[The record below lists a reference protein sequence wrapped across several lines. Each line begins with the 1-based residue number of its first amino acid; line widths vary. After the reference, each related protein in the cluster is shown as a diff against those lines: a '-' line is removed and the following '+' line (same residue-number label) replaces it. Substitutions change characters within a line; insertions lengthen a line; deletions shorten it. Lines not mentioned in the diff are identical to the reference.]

1 MNGDSQRSA
10 WRIASRRGSCC
21 FPPSAAGVGGRAP
34 ACACVL
40 GACRAACR
48 RAPTVAPFWRG
59 GRSVV
64 ARSRSGLDS
73 FDFVCTR
80 VWKCQGCGVNLRG
93 APVSASPSLVHGAQ
107 VFPAHWTGWDGSA
120 SGLPWSPS
128 CLPTRQLTRTGTS
141 FSVAAQQD
149 VPQAGARATL
159 PLCAPRSPAHT
170 PAARG
175 GSDVS
180 SCPAL
185 VGGRGC
191 ASLVHTALERRTSGL
206 GRTSSPAGLGNAVR
220 KEGGGGRVAT
230 AAWMPDSAGCR
241 MGTRAGSRAPAC
253 FWC

>member
-1 MNGDSQRSA
+1 MNGDSQRGA
-10 WRIASRRGSCC
+10 WRVASRRGSCC

-59 GRSVV
+59 GRAVV

-120 SGLPWSPS
+120 SGLRVEPIVPSDAPAHSYWDQLLCGGSAGRAPGWRPGDTPTLRAAVPSSHPS
-128 CLPTRQLTRTGTS
+128 CS
-141 FSVAAQQD
+141 
-149 VPQAGARATL
+149 
-159 PLCAPRSPAHT
+159 
-170 PAARG
+170 RG
-175 GSDVS
+175 
-180 SCPAL
+180 L
-185 VGGRGC
+185 
-191 ASLVHTALERRTSGL
+191 
-206 GRTSSPAGLGNAVR
+206 
-220 KEGGGGRVAT
+220 
-230 AAWMPDSAGCR
+230 
-241 MGTRAGSRAPAC
+241 
-253 FWC
+253 

>member
-1 MNGDSQRSA
+1 MRPAPRRSA
-10 WRIASRRGSCC
+10 SFLCKAACSLASVTLRSWRVCLRRPGE
-21 FPPSAAGVGGRAP
+21 RAP
-34 ACACVL
+34 CP
-40 GACRAACR
+40 GER
-48 RAPTVAPFWRG
+48 RFAE
-59 GRSVV
+59 GRLAYCQPSWLLLLP
-64 ARSRSGLDS
+64 AFRRRSRGPGPCVRLCAWGLP
-73 FDFVCTR
+73 R
-80 VWKCQGCGVNLRG
+80 CGVPLCRP
-93 APVSASPSLVHGAQ
+93 APALCTEHRYFLLTGPDGTVRLQ
-107 VFPAHWTGWDGSA
+107 VYA
-120 SGLPWSPS
+120 WSPS

-230 AAWMPDSAGCR
+230 AAWMPDSAGCQ